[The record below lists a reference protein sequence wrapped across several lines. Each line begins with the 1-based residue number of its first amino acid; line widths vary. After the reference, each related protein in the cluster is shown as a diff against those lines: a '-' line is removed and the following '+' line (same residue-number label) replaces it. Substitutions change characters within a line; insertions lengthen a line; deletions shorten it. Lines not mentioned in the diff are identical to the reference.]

1 VVIAIH
7 PELLPYIRKRFAEAL
22 PAAWLFP
29 NPRTGDAY
37 SVQAIRKI
45 WNKVRKAVGISS
57 DLRLYD
63 ATRHSFA
70 SQLREAGVSI
80 EDLKDHLGHTSIKTT
95 LKYAHGSL
103 SSMRANLEK
112 LSLKK
117 IVGVHLGAKVENGL
131 KESLKHHRVKKED

>member
-1 VVIAIH
+1 
-7 PELLPYIRKRFAEAL
+7 LPHIRKRCAEAL

-45 WNKVRKAVGISS
+45 WDKVRKAVGISS

-117 IVGVHLGAKVENGL
+117 IVGVHLGAKAENDL
-131 KESLKHHRVKKED
+131 KESVENRELKS